1 MNECLKC
8 DCYDE
13 DVGCTM
19 PSIDKCYACSL
30 YECEDELKEM
40 SGGLKKAS
48 EMIECLRND
57 E

>member
-30 YECEDELKEM
+30 CEYEDELKEIFERVEG
-40 SGGLKKAS
+40 SNQ
-48 EMIECLRND
+48 ND
-57 E
+57 SKRINK

>member
-19 PSIDKCYACSL
+19 PSIDECYTCSL
-30 YECEDELKEM
+30 YECEDKLREM
-40 SGGLKKAS
+40 SERVEEGEK
-48 EMIECLRND
+48 E
-57 E
+57 

>member
-19 PSIDKCYACSL
+19 PSIDKWYACSL
-30 YECEDELKEM
+30 YACGDELKEIF
-40 SGGLKKAS
+40 
-48 EMIECLRND
+48 ERIEAG
-57 E
+57 EQE